1 MPEYQNTLYV
11 NGIHLHWL
19 VMKLGAPIMLIRNIN
34 PKVRLC
40 SGTRLI
46 VKSKHGQV
54 LKSEIAG
61 GDRGENMDFIPL
73 ISFTPNETD
82 GFPMQWKRR
91 QFPVRTLFVMTINKS
106 QSHARTKFF
115 ILECNRKCYWTTS
128 ICQEAKDIVHI
139 RASNVSGSHG
149 AAYKL
154 SDPVP
159 VAYLSS
165 SISLSVRS

>member
-1 MPEYQNTLYV
+1 
-11 NGIHLHWL
+11 
-19 VMKLGAPIMLIRNIN
+19 MKLGAPIMLIRNIN
-34 PKVRLC
+34 PKVRLR
-40 SGTRLI
+40 SETRLI
-46 VKSKHGQV
+46 VKSKLGQV

-106 QSHARTKFF
+106 QSHARTNFSSWSGIENVIGRPRFAKRLR
-115 ILECNRKCYWTTS
+115 ILC
-128 ICQEAKDIVHI
+128 I

-149 AAYKL
+149 EAYKL
-154 SDPVP
+154 PDPVP